1 MILFTW
7 EIEMDKPESSRPDFD
22 RGARVAASY
31 PARPTRFPIETAFQ
45 FRQSG
50 EPEWHEGTTI
60 NISRSGVLFRADA
73 ELSLQ
78 TILEMRITFPAA
90 LSGENPTQVVC
101 WGPVVRTEYGPE
113 GNSRPRIAAS
123 IFRYRFDHA

>member
-1 MILFTW
+1 M
-7 EIEMDKPESSRPDFD
+7 EIQDFSGGSMN
-22 RGARVAASY
+22 RAVQAAPSY
-31 PARPTRFPIETAFQ
+31 PPRPTRFPIETAFQ

-50 EPEWHEGTTI
+50 EPEWHEGTTV
-60 NISRSGVLFRADA
+60 NISRSGVLFRASE

-90 LSGENPTQVVC
+90 LSGETPTQVVC
-101 WGPVVRTEYGPE
+101 WGPVVRRETGAAAD
-113 GNSRPRIAAS
+113 NMPRMAAS